1 MPRTKSINKS
11 DDKNSLPKWAEDE
24 IKSVQLNEAE
34 ILSRIGYILEI
45 YDKDYKLDIQLYE
58 PLPDGRTI
66 VEGID
71 VPQKLDI
78 SKFMKGFVYEFSIRM
93 SVGKLGQKLIEFLKS
108 KYELEMNA
116 IYQFELMELQ
126 MMDVE
131 SDNLVNNKED
141 EIS

>member
-11 DDKNSLPKWAEDE
+11 DDKNNLPKWAEDE
-24 IKSVQLNEAE
+24 IKSVQLTEAE
-34 ILSRIGYILEI
+34 ILSRTGYILEI

-78 SKFMKGFVYEFSIRM
+78 SKFMKGFVYEFNIRM

-108 KYELEMNA
+108 QYELEMNA
-116 IYQFELMELQ
+116 IYQFELVELQ

-131 SDNLVNNKED
+131 SDSLVNNKED

>member
-11 DDKNSLPKWAEDE
+11 DDKNNLPKWAEDE
-24 IKSVQLNEAE
+24 IKSVQLAEAE
-34 ILSRIGYILEI
+34 ILSRTGYILEI

-78 SKFMKGFVYEFSIRM
+78 SKFMKGFVYEFNIRM

-108 KYELEMNA
+108 QYELEMNA

-131 SDNLVNNKED
+131 SDSLANNKED

>member
-1 MPRTKSINKS
+1 MPRTKSLNKS
-11 DDKNSLPKWAEDE
+11 DDKNNLPKWAEDE

-34 ILSRIGYILEI
+34 ILSRTGYILEI

-71 VPQKLDI
+71 VPQKLEV
-78 SKFMKGFVYEFSIRM
+78 SKFMKGFVYEFNIRM

-108 KYELEMNA
+108 QYELEMNA

-131 SDNLVNNKED
+131 SDRLVNNKED